1 MPRQILLLGHRGAR
15 LYAPENTVAAFDLA
29 LQHGADG
36 FEFDLRL
43 TRNRRILI
51 CHDPRFNRLPV
62 SRYTLKQLQSSCAT
76 PNDFPLCLEEVLQ
89 RYSKTAFLNLEI
101 KVRGMERL
109 VHRMFPRFQPQRG
122 YFISSFLPGVLR
134 ELHQIDA
141 SLVLGTL
148 SQSRWQ
154 LRRWDR
160 LPVAYVLPKYHLL
173 SARLIEEVHAAKKLI
188 VTWTLNTPKDILRA
202 IELGADGIIS
212 DDTKLL
218 REIVAGRKVSKRPGC
233 T

>member
-15 LYAPENTVAAFDLA
+15 RYAPENTLPAFDLA
-29 LQHGADG
+29 LEHGADG

-43 TRNRRILI
+43 TRNRQVLI
-51 CHDPRFNRLPV
+51 CHDPKFNRLSV
-62 SRYTLKQLQSSCAT
+62 RHCTLKQLQASCAT
-76 PNDFPLCLEEVLQ
+76 PQDLPICLEEVLQ
-89 RYSKTAFLNLEI
+89 RYSRAAFLNLEI

-109 VHRMFPRFQPQRG
+109 VYRTFRQFPPQRG

-134 ELHQIDA
+134 ELNQVDD

-148 SQSRWQ
+148 SQTRWQ

-160 LPVAYVLPKYHLL
+160 LPTTYVAPNYRLL
-173 SARLIEEVHAAKKLI
+173 SRRLVEEIHAAKRLV
-188 VTWTLNTPKDILRA
+188 VTWTVNEPKQMLRA
-202 IELGADGIIS
+202 VELGVDGIIS

-218 REIVAGRKVSKRPGC
+218 KETLAGGRN
-233 T
+233 